1 MIGPHNSK
9 LHRISNV
16 FDSFKRKFNH
26 LTHIVNKSL
35 LNKLDQLTGQIQ
47 YVELNIND
55 IKGVKNAIERDIRT
69 EYSGVI
75 EGLRSE
81 EGKKLAILQ
90 YESSIMQKEIIK
102 IEDIINTINDVNYSE
117 TPDMIAFLL
126 KYKHINESVESCL
139 SKQIKSMWVFNF

>member
-1 MIGPHNSK
+1 EEPICNECQIIGPHNSK

-35 LNKLDQLTGQIQ
+35 LNKLDQLTSQIQ
-47 YVELNIND
+47 YTELNINE
-55 IKGVKNAIERDIRT
+55 IKTAKNIIERDIRT
-69 EYSGVI
+69 EYSGII

-90 YESSIMQKEIIK
+90 YESSILQKEIIK
-102 IEDIINTINDVNYSE
+102 IEDIINTINDVNYTE

-126 KYKHINESVESCL
+126 KYK
-139 SKQIKSMWVFNF
+139 QI